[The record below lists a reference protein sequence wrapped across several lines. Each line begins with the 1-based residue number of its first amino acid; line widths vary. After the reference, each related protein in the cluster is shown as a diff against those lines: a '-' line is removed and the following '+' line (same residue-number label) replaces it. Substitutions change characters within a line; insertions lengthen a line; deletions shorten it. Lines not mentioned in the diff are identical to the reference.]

1 MVLSGL
7 WLDIIGVSVNGVHI
21 GAAFPEG
28 FFHKYGNGDGQNII
42 GLVAESYFVRKLW
55 SLGYEVRFVFS
66 HNIEVRWIT
75 KGDFSHECVGDYG
88 EVLEKMPGELKA
100 VVEEMCRE
108 GLNISIAD
116 DGNVPAYFKDKLLFK
131 RDIKKLLYKIIS
143 KYRDGYITRGI
154 IFDRELEPFLAALGM
169 ELIYMLD
176 YRLKTSLHTL
186 PTNKLEEVLNDVEK
200 ILSEKGIR
208 LDEDMWTGLKIANDE
223 ELAGE
228 LSKISVSDKT

>member
-1 MVLSGL
+1 M

-21 GAAFPEG
+21 GSAFPEG
-28 FFHKYGNGDGQNII
+28 FFHKYGNSDGQDII

-88 EVLEKMPGELKA
+88 EVLEKMPGEPKTII
-100 VVEEMCRE
+100 EEICRE
-108 GLNISIAD
+108 GLNISIED
-116 DGNVPAYFKDKLLFK
+116 DGEVPVYFKDKLLFK
-131 RDIKKLLYKIIS
+131 RDVKKLIYKIIS

-154 IFDRELEPFLAALGM
+154 IFDREFEPFLAALGM

-186 PTNKLEEVLNDVEK
+186 PTSKLEEVLNDVEK

-208 LDEDMWTGLKIANDE
+208 LDEDIWTGLKIANDE

-228 LSKISVSDKT
+228 LRKISVSDKT

>member
-1 MVLSGL
+1 M

-21 GAAFPEG
+21 GSAFPEG
-28 FFHKYGNGDGQNII
+28 FFHKYGNSDGQDII

-88 EVLEKMPGELKA
+88 EVLEKMPGELKTII
-100 VVEEMCRE
+100 EEICRE
-108 GLNISIAD
+108 GLNISIED
-116 DGNVPAYFKDKLLFK
+116 DGEVPVYFKDKLLFK
-131 RDIKKLLYKIIS
+131 GDVKKLIYKIIS

-154 IFDRELEPFLAALGM
+154 IFDREFEPFLAALGM

-186 PTNKLEEVLNDVEK
+186 PTSKLEEVLNDVEK

-208 LDEDMWTGLKIANDE
+208 LDEDIWTGLKIANDE

-228 LSKISVSDKT
+228 LRKISVSDKT

>member
-1 MVLSGL
+1 M

-21 GAAFPEG
+21 GSAFPEG
-28 FFHKYGNGDGQNII
+28 FFHKYGNSDGQDII

-88 EVLEKMPGELKA
+88 EVLEKMPGELKTII
-100 VVEEMCRE
+100 EEICKE
-108 GLNISIAD
+108 GLNISIED
-116 DGNVPAYFKDKLLFK
+116 DGEVPVYFKDKLLFK
-131 RDIKKLLYKIIS
+131 GDVKKLIYKIIS

-154 IFDRELEPFLAALGM
+154 IFDREFEPFLAALGM

-186 PTNKLEEVLNDVEK
+186 PTSKLEEVLNDVEK

-208 LDEDMWTGLKIANDE
+208 LDEDIWTGLKIANDE

-228 LSKISVSDKT
+228 LRKISVSDKT